1 MHEGSIRR
9 LRLTCLVCPALG
21 LIQLWRSPHLTRSAK
36 LLGTVG
42 LAFYSVVYA
51 AGLVGVLM
59 LFGLRVEFRG
69 GRMPTLTFRK
79 TLPDYQAL
87 EASRRQQR
95 QVGGPP
101 GLLPPQG
108 GVYWTGFRGP
118 RRDGHYDE
126 QPILTQ
132 WPAAGPPL
140 LWRQPIG
147 GGYASF
153 AVAEGRAFTI
163 EQRRHQEAVVA
174 YDVASGRELWTVG
187 WDAEFRE
194 ALGGDGPRATPQWD
208 QGRLYALGALGE
220 FRCLDAATGRVLW
233 RRNVL
238 TDAQA
243 ANLTYG
249 LAASPLVVRD
259 KVIVAAGDRGPHSLL
274 AYDKLSGQPV
284 WQALDEGATYSSPMR
299 VELAGREQLLVA
311 TVRHVVGVDPGTGQ
325 VLWRFPWTVQGN
337 NRNIAQPLLLGT
349 NRFFLSAGYGTGCVA
364 VEVNPTGG
372 HFALRELWRHKLMRN
387 KFTSSIFWQG
397 FIYGLD
403 EDVLAC
409 LDAQTGRLQWR
420 AGRYGYGQVLLA
432 SGHLLVLCGNGD
444 LALVRATPDRHV
456 ELARVPALPGKTWNH
471 PAMADGRLLVRNNA
485 QMACF
490 DLRVRR

>member
-1 MHEGSIRR
+1 MRR
-9 LRLTCLVCPALG
+9 LVLTGLWCPVLG
-21 LIQLWRSPHLTRSAK
+21 LIRLWRRPDLRRSAK

-42 LAFYSVVYA
+42 LGLYSIVW
-51 AGLVGVLM
+51 AGAIAGVLM
-59 LFGLRVEFRG
+59 LLGLRVEFRG

-79 TLPDYQAL
+79 TLPDFQAL
-87 EASRRQQR
+87 DASRSRQR
-95 QVGGPP
+95 QAALPAAP
-101 GLLPPQG
+101 HPPQG

-118 RRDGHYDE
+118 GRDGHYAE
-126 QPILTQ
+126 QPILTR
-132 WPAAGPPL
+132 WPPGGPPL
-140 LWRQPIG
+140 LWRQPVG

-163 EQRRHQEAVVA
+163 EQRRHQEVVVA

-238 TDAQA
+238 ADAHA
-243 ANLTYG
+243 SNLTYG
-249 LAASPLVVRD
+249 LAASPLVVQD
-259 KVIVAAGDRGPHSLL
+259 KVIVAAGDRGRHSLL
-274 AYDKLSGQPV
+274 AYNKLTGEPI
-284 WQALDEGATYSSPMR
+284 WQALDEGAAYSSPMR
-299 VELAGREQLLVA
+299 VELAGRQQLLVA
-311 TVRHVVGVDPGTGQ
+311 TVRHVVGVDAASGQ
-325 VLWRFPWTVQGN
+325 LLWSFPWAVQGN

-364 VEVNPTGG
+364 LEVNRTDDR
-372 HFALRELWRHKLMRN
+372 FTLRELWRHKLMRN
-387 KFTSSIFWQG
+387 KFTSSVLWQG
-397 FIYGLD
+397 CIYGLD

-409 LDAQTGRLQWR
+409 LDAQTGQVQWR

-432 SGHLLVLCGNGD
+432 SGHLLVLGGNGE
-444 LALVRATPDRHV
+444 LALVQATPERHL
-456 ELARVPALPGKTWNH
+456 ELARVRALRGKTWNH
-471 PAMADGRLLVRNNA
+471 PALADGRLLVRNNA

-490 DLRVRR
+490 DLRLKR